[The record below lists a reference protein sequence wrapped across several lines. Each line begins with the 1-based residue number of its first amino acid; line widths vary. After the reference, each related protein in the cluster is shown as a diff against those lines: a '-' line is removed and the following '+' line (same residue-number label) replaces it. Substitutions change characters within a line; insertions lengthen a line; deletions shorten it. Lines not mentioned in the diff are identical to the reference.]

1 MKILK
6 NYAPTLYSLFVEL
19 NQLDYSKMSNEQ
31 KLKYKIL
38 LFAMSE
44 LFAYDPTLIRTMRIV
59 KDVELDN
66 IEQKSTLIIK
76 SLIGFVIQYV
86 KKPLIG
92 PVIAIIIDSL
102 FSDTPD
108 VIHNNVCE
116 IMQTDLFNSIEL
128 KTILIPVLEHS
139 YFLIQTEIDIMKE
152 GDLK

>member
-1 MKILK
+1 
-6 NYAPTLYSLFVEL
+6 
-19 NQLDYSKMSNEQ
+19 
-31 KLKYKIL
+31 
-38 LFAMSE
+38 
-44 LFAYDPTLIRTMRIV
+44 MRIV
-59 KDVELDN
+59 KNVDLDN

-86 KKPLIG
+86 KRPLIG

-152 GDLK
+152 EDLK

>member
-1 MKILK
+1 
-6 NYAPTLYSLFVEL
+6 
-19 NQLDYSKMSNEQ
+19 
-31 KLKYKIL
+31 
-38 LFAMSE
+38 
-44 LFAYDPTLIRTMRIV
+44 
-59 KDVELDN
+59 
-66 IEQKSTLIIK
+66 
-76 SLIGFVIQYV
+76 LIGFVIQYV
-86 KKPLIG
+86 KRPLIG

-152 GDLK
+152 EDLK